1 MVPEIDL
8 ESALLATK
16 QAARPRRPRRDLRRT
31 PQAAMRTAE
40 GEGGAARVLGVRRM
54 EIWQAEGFW
63 DLAIFEIE

>member
-1 MVPEIDL
+1 
-8 ESALLATK
+8 
-16 QAARPRRPRRDLRRT
+16 
-31 PQAAMRTAE
+31 MRTAE